1 MPQVWQSTP
10 RKKIVLSAARALSK
24 AVDLLRPE
32 TRRKLRNVDIK
43 SILVLEL
50 WNIGDVILAMPF
62 LAQLRAIFP
71 NARITLLARP
81 FAQELLDST
90 GLVDEFV
97 TAELTWRRG
106 IPALDP
112 IRPDWREMWSTVRK
126 LRQLHFDLGFSSRLH
141 FREHII
147 LQLANARR
155 RVGHAFGPHA
165 GLLTDAIPVADPDQH
180 KVADWL
186 ALLEPFGGPLPTD
199 AHLLRVSPAEREWA
213 ENYLAS
219 NGVLEG
225 EVLVGV
231 HPGASLI
238 QKRWPIERFA
248 EVVQALNKCPG
259 VRTLVFVE
267 PTGHGASLAE
277 GHDVITARVGL
288 REMIAL
294 IDRCELLVCN
304 DSGPMHIAGA
314 LGIPVAAVFLSGI
327 NRWFSPLGEHHELVS
342 GELLASGDVG
352 YHTARIDEIR
362 SSRVIEAAMRVLR
375 AKRRS

>member
-10 RKKIVLSAARALSK
+10 RKRILLAAARALSK
-24 AVDLLRPE
+24 AVDILRPE
-32 TRRKLRNVDIK
+32 SRRKLPNVDIK
-43 SILVLEL
+43 SILVVEL

-62 LAQLRAIFP
+62 LAQLRAVFP
-71 NARITLLARP
+71 GARITLLSRP
-81 FAQELLDST
+81 FARELLEGT

-97 TAELTWRRG
+97 TAELTWRGRSQ
-106 IPALDP
+106 ALDP
-112 IRPDWREMWSTVRK
+112 IPPHWRELWSTLRK
-126 LRQLHFDLGFSSRLH
+126 LRRLRFDLGFSSRLH
-141 FREHII
+141 LREHAI
-147 LQLANARR
+147 LRLAKVRR
-155 RVGHAFGPHA
+155 RIGYGFGSHA
-165 GLLTDAIPVADPDQH
+165 GLLTDAISIADPDQH

-186 ALLEPFGGPLPTD
+186 ALLDPFGGPLPTD
-199 AHLLRVSPAEREWA
+199 GHLLRVSPAERDWA
-213 ENYLAS
+213 ENYLVS

-225 EVLVGV
+225 DVVVGV

-248 EVVQALNKCPG
+248 DVVQALNKCPG

-267 PTGHGASLAE
+267 PTGHGATLSE
-277 GHDVITARVGL
+277 SHDVITAKVGL

-314 LGIPVAAVFLSGI
+314 LGIPAVAIFLSGI

-342 GELLASGDVG
+342 GDVPPSGDAG
-352 YHTARIDEIR
+352 YHTARIDEVPA
-362 SSRVIEAAMRVLR
+362 SRVIEATMRLL
-375 AKRRS
+375 ATKRRS